1 MVRVLS
7 LAGSVVLVGP
17 WLPHLYDGII
27 EPAVVSST
35 FSTKPELVAPSLMYT
50 GELLQIKMSVYT
62 ECLQNINIK

>member
-35 FSTKPELVAPSLMYT
+35 FSTKPEPPSLMYT